1 MQPELALTTIS
12 HTEIAIF
19 LLTFLFVLLISVRK
33 ELSGDTPV
41 RGVFQFGLAII
52 GLCTAVAL
60 MAAYCQARKMVL
72 PHSNAQRLDIG
83 TVSQSVRATT

>member
-19 LLTFLFVLLISVRK
+19 LVTLLFVLLISVRK
-33 ELSGDTPV
+33 ELSGDAPI

-52 GLCTAVAL
+52 GF
-60 MAAYCQARKMVL
+60 YARSL
-72 PHSNAQRLDIG
+72 SSWPRI
-83 TVSQSVRATT
+83 